1 MTNLRKSVVYIIS
14 DIDKALAFEWVAT
27 YLDKQKFDLSFILIS
42 PKETVL
48 EKYIHALGLNV
59 YRVIS
64 NGKKDW
70 PKAIFQVYGLLR
82 KINPAVIHCHL
93 IQANIIG
100 LTAGKLAGVKKR
112 IYTRH
117 HSSFHH
123 VYFPKGVLWD
133 KLSNILATHI
143 VAISG
148 NVKDVL
154 INWEKADENKVT
166 VIPHGFLLNGFLEVP
181 AEGVI
186 SLKKR
191 HNLEDTD
198 IGKVIGVISRYT
210 ELKGIQYIIPAFK
223 NILKLYPDS
232 VLVLANA
239 TGDYKSAIQEL
250 LKEIPERNYRE
261 ITFESD
267 IMALYKLFDVFVHVP
282 IDSHSEAF
290 GQTYVEALAAGIPSV
305 FTLSG
310 IANEFIKDQENALVV
325 DYQNAEAIYIAIL
338 QILEN
343 EDLRNKLIQNGRKEV
358 FNRFGL
364 ERFIQSLE
372 ELYL

>member
-1 MTNLRKSVVYIIS
+1 MRKSVVYIIS